1 MNELIDIITREVQNT
16 RFGTIQFALTMHDG
30 QIRYVNVT
38 TTTRHN
44 LTPAVKEGKNDQK
57 TC

>member
-1 MNELIDIITREVQNT
+1 MNELIDIISREIQNT
-16 RFGTIQFALTMHDG
+16 RFGQIQLSLTMHDG

-44 LTPAVKEGKNDQK
+44 LTPAVKEAKK
-57 TC
+57 

>member
-1 MNELIDIITREVQNT
+1 MNELIDIISRAVQNT
-16 RFGTIQFALTMHDG
+16 RFGQIQLSLTIHDG

-44 LTPAVKEGKNDQK
+44 ITPAEKGGKNDQK